1 MQRQLTSPEEFQAYL
16 DAHVIVAPAGVELRR
31 GPHGLGLFATR
42 PLRKGDEV
50 LRADEFHIP
59 DDGQIYR
66 ARIKVGETVEEIEV
80 TPMHSV
86 RYEGFRAIDLP
97 GCLMNHSCDPSTL
110 SIDVTDGE
118 GDTTVGYVQVA
129 TRDLLPG
136 DEITCDYVL
145 FDWDGDGHHFECHCG
160 ASACYGYVAG
170 FMSLP
175 PEIQDR
181 IADRVYSDVRR
192 RWELTRG

>member
-1 MQRQLTSPEEFQAYL
+1 MNRQLTSPGEFQAYL
-16 DAHVIVAPAGVELRR
+16 NAQVIVAPAGVEVRR

-42 PLRKGDEV
+42 HFTQGDEV

-59 DDGQIYR
+59 DDGRIYR
-66 ARIKVGETVEEIEV
+66 ARIQVGGTVEELEV

-110 SIDVTDGE
+110 SSDVTE
-118 GDTTVGYVQVA
+118 GDMTVGYVQRA
-129 TRDLLPG
+129 TRNLIPG

-145 FDWDGDGHHFECHCG
+145 FDWDGDGHRFMCQCG
-160 ASACYGYVAG
+160 ASSCYGYVGG
-170 FMSLP
+170 FVSLP

-181 IADRVYSDVRR
+181 LADQAYSDVRR
-192 RWELTRG
+192 RWELMRG